1 VNSGAAEDE
10 KKHEDTKE
18 VVKSRQSKK
27 NRHYH
32 AHKKKKTDKRQMIH
46 LILLRKLK
54 IDQQEPHYKPRL
66 NPSVLE
72 GKSIPDLLTAPI
84 V

>member
-1 VNSGAAEDE
+1 MNSGAAEDE
-10 KKHEDTKE
+10 KKLEDTKE

-32 AHKKKKTDKRQMIH
+32 AHKKKKGQKTMIH

>member
-1 VNSGAAEDE
+1 
-10 KKHEDTKE
+10 
-18 VVKSRQSKK
+18 
-27 NRHYH
+27 
-32 AHKKKKTDKRQMIH
+32 MIH

>member
-10 KKHEDTKE
+10 KKLEDTKE

-32 AHKKKKTDKRQMIH
+32 AHKKKKDKRQ
-46 LILLRKLK
+46 
-54 IDQQEPHYKPRL
+54 
-66 NPSVLE
+66 
-72 GKSIPDLLTAPI
+72 
-84 V
+84 